1 LTNEHNLIMR
11 LTEMHPGDSGL
22 VRHLDGGHNFISR
35 LASMGFTPGV
45 RVTIVRNNERGPLL
59 VRVRGSQV
67 ALGLGEA
74 QQIQLVREELSSPT
88 IVEDEPIGNKTRV
101 IALAG
106 QPNVGKT
113 TVFNIL
119 TGMNQ
124 HVGNWPGKT
133 VEQKSGHFQAG
144 GVDFKVID
152 LPGTYSLTSSSD
164 EERISRDYIIH
175 EKPDLVVMVVDA
187 AGLERNLYLLAELL
201 LLPAPIVLA
210 LNMMDVAQQEGI
222 QVEPRVLESALGLP
236 VVPMSAG
243 KGQGVKELVDT
254 INRLLDGEINYHP
267 VRPFILPAHEMV
279 LKELIQDISGSIADE
294 VHYPADWMALK
305 LLEGDTQVISI
316 MRDHLPADEWNR
328 VEKVLYEHEDAILDI
343 AGARYEWIAR
353 MVRAAVI
360 NPPVT
365 RGSLTARLDQVLTH
379 PLWGVLT
386 LLAILGSVFWAT
398 YAVGGPIQI
407 WLGDKVTELA
417 DLIRAGL
424 ESSPV
429 WIVEALSGGVL
440 GGVGMVIT
448 FLPILV
454 IFYFFL
460 GVLEETGYL
469 ARIAYLTD
477 RWMHRMGL
485 HGKSFLPLLLGFGCN
500 VPAVFGT
507 RIIESK
513 RAKLLTI
520 LLIPLI
526 PCTARLAVV
535 AFLAPLFFGQYAAW
549 AAVLLIIGNILL
561 LAASGFIMH
570 TIFFKNEHV
579 PFIMELPLYH
589 TPNLKNI
596 RVYVWQNVVGFLKKA
611 GTVILAASL
620 VVWGLSYFPNGDV
633 LTSYISIIG
642 RWFEPL
648 ANLMGLPWQVMM
660 ALLTSIVAKENTIA
674 TLGVL
679 YGNLNE
685 TLPLIINL
693 PAAAALLVFQMLFI
707 PCLGT
712 ISAIKAETKSIWI
725 TILSA
730 LMMFVLSF
738 AAGILVYQ
746 IGSIIFVR

>member
-1 LTNEHNLIMR
+1 MVTLTDMQ
-11 LTEMHPGDSGL
+11 PGDSGL
-22 VRHLDGGHNFISR
+22 IRQLDGGHKFISR
-35 LASMGFTPGV
+35 LATMGFTPGV
-45 RVTIVRNNERGPLL
+45 RVTIVRNNEKGPLL
-59 VRVRGSQV
+59 VKIRGSQV

-74 QQIQLVREELSSPT
+74 QQIHLIREEEHVVPEKET
-88 IVEDEPIGNKTRV
+88 PDQKFRV

-133 VEQKSGHFQAG
+133 VEQKSGTFQTDG
-144 GVDFKVID
+144 IKCRIVD
-152 LPGTYSLTSSSD
+152 LPGTYSLTSNSD
-164 EERISRDYIIH
+164 EERISRDFIIH

-201 LLPAPIVLA
+201 LLPAPVVLA

-243 KGQGVKELVDT
+243 KGQGVKELVDM
-254 INRLLDGEINYHP
+254 INRLLDGEITYHP
-267 VRPFILPAHEMV
+267 VRPFILPAHQQILV
-279 LKELIQDISGSIADE
+279 DLTNKIHDSIFE
-294 VHYPADWMALK
+294 SFPIDWMAIK
-305 LLEGDTQVISI
+305 LLEGDTQIIELV
-316 MRDHLPADEWNR
+316 REKLPEQDWAQ
-328 VEKVLYEHEDAILDI
+328 VEKILYQHEDAILDI

-353 MVRAAVI
+353 MVRAAVV

-365 RGSLTARLDQVLTH
+365 RGSLTTRLDQILTH
-379 PLWGVLT
+379 PIWGVVT
-386 LLAILGSVFWAT
+386 LFGILGGVFWVT
-398 YAVGGPIQI
+398 YSIGGPLQVWLSSLVASLAETIRTGAVGVPEWMIEI
-407 WLGDKVTELA
+407 LA
-417 DLIRAGL
+417 
-424 ESSPV
+424 
-429 WIVEALSGGVL
+429 GGVL

-460 GVLEETGYL
+460 GILEDTGYL

-520 LLIPLI
+520 LLIPLV

-535 AFLAPLFFGQYAAW
+535 AFLAPIFFGQYAAW
-549 AAVLLIIGNILL
+549 AAVILVAGNILL
-561 LAASGFIMH
+561 LAVAGFVMH
-570 TIFFKNEHV
+570 NLFFKNEHV

-596 RVYVWQNVVGFLKKA
+596 WLYVWNNILGFLEKA
-611 GTVILAASL
+611 GTIILVASL

-633 LTSYISIIG
+633 LTSYISVVG
-642 RWFEPL
+642 RWFEPV
-648 ANLMGLPWQVMM
+648 ARLMGLPWQVMM

-674 TLGVL
+674 TLGIL
-679 YGNLNE
+679 YGNLNQVLP
-685 TLPLIINL
+685 TLITI

-712 ISAIKAETKSIWI
+712 ISAIRAETKSIRI
-725 TILSA
+725 TILSSM
-730 LMMFVLSF
+730 MMFGLSLI
-738 AAGILVYQ
+738 AGILVFQ
-746 IGSIIFVR
+746 GSSLIFMR

>member
-1 LTNEHNLIMR
+1 MNEPNTIMR
-11 LTEMHPGDSGL
+11 LTDMHPGDSGL
-22 VRHLDGGHNFISR
+22 VRHLEGGHNFISR
-35 LASMGFTPGV
+35 LATMGFTPGV

-74 QQIQLVREELSSPT
+74 RQIQLVREEFVPLPE
-88 IVEDEPIGNKTRV
+88 VEEEIAETKKRV

-133 VEQKSGHFQAG
+133 VEQKTGYFQAD

-164 EERISRDYIIH
+164 EERISRDFIIH

-267 VRPFILPAHEMV
+267 VRPYILPAHETI
-279 LKELIQDISGSIADE
+279 LIQVINDISASIKDE
-294 VHYPADWMALK
+294 VDYPANWMALK
-305 LLEGDTQVISI
+305 LLEGDSQVISI
-316 MRDHLPADEWNR
+316 IKEHLPPNEWGK

-379 PLWGVLT
+379 PVWGVVM
-386 LLAILGSVFWAT
+386 LLGILGSVFWAT
-398 YAVGGPIQI
+398 YAIGGPIQI
-407 WLGDKVTELA
+407 WLGDRVTDLA
-417 DLIRAGL
+417 DLLRAGL
-424 ESSPV
+424 VSSPG
-429 WIVEALSGGVL
+429 WLVEALAGGVL

-460 GVLEETGYL
+460 GMLEETGYL

-500 VPAVFGT
+500 VPAVLGT

-549 AAVLLIIGNILL
+549 AAVLLIIGNIIL
-561 LAASGFIMH
+561 LAVSGFIMH
-570 TIFFKNEHV
+570 TVFFKNEHV

-589 TPNLKNI
+589 NPNLKNI
-596 RVYVWQNVVGFLKKA
+596 LIYVWQNVVGFLQKA

-620 VVWGLSYFPNGDV
+620 VVWGLSYFPNGNV
-633 LTSYISIIG
+633 LTSYISEVG

-685 TLPLIINL
+685 VLPALITL

-707 PCLGT
+707 PCIGT
-712 ISAIKAETKSIWI
+712 ITAIRAETKSTWI
-725 TILSA
+725 TLLSA
-730 LMMFVLSF
+730 LMMFVISF
-738 AAGILVYQ
+738 GAGILVFQ
-746 IGSIIFVR
+746 IGSIILLR

>member
-1 LTNEHNLIMR
+1 
-11 LTEMHPGDSGL
+11 
-22 VRHLDGGHNFISR
+22 
-35 LASMGFTPGV
+35 MGFTPGV
-45 RVTIVRNNERGPLL
+45 RVTMVRNNEKGPLL

-74 QQIQLVREELSSPT
+74 QLIHLMPEELSRRIEEASET
-88 IVEDEPIGNKTRV
+88 IASDEKTRV

-113 TVFNIL
+113 TVFNLL
-119 TGMNQ
+119 TGMSQ

-133 VEQKSGHFQAG
+133 VEQKTGSFQAD
-144 GVDFKVID
+144 GVRFKIVD

-164 EERISRDYIIH
+164 EEKISRDYIIH

-201 LLPAPIVLA
+201 LLPTPIVLA

-243 KGQGVKELVDT
+243 KGQGMKELIETV
-254 INRLLDGEINYHP
+254 NRLLDGEIPYSP
-267 VRPFILPAHEMV
+267 VRPFILPAHESI
-279 LKELIQDISGSIADE
+279 LKELIRQVSGSILSAVE
-294 VHYPADWMALK
+294 YPPDWMALK
-305 LLEGDTQVISI
+305 LLEGDAQIIDLVKE
-316 MRDHLPADEWNR
+316 HLPADEWGR
-328 VEKVLYEHEDAILDI
+328 VEKVLYAHEDAILDI

-353 MVRAAVI
+353 MVRAAVV

-365 RGSLTARLDQVLTH
+365 RGSLTTRLDQVLTH
-379 PLWGVLT
+379 PLWGVIMLMT
-386 LLAILGSVFWAT
+386 ILGSVFWAT
-398 YAVGGPIQI
+398 YAVGGPIQV
-407 WLGDKVTELA
+407 WLSTRVGDLA
-417 DLIRAGL
+417 NLLRTNLAAWPGWL
-424 ESSPV
+424 VESV
-429 WIVEALSGGVL
+429 AGGVL
-440 GGVGMVIT
+440 GGLGMVIT

-460 GVLEETGYL
+460 GLLEETGYL

-513 RAKLLTI
+513 RAKLLTV
-520 LLIPLI
+520 LLIPLV

-535 AFLAPLFFGQYAAW
+535 AFLAPVFFGQYAMW
-549 AAVLLIIGNILL
+549 AAMGLVAGNVILL
-561 LAASGFIMH
+561 GISGFLMH
-570 TIFFKNEHV
+570 TVFFKNEHV

-589 TPNLKNI
+589 KPNLKNI
-596 RVYVWQNVVGFLKKA
+596 RVYVWQNVVGFLEKA

-620 VVWGLSYFPNGDV
+620 VVWALSYFPNGEV
-633 LTSYISIIG
+633 LTSYIAMIG
-642 RWFEPL
+642 RWFEP
-648 ANLMGLPWQVMM
+648 AARLMGLPWQVMM

-679 YGNLNE
+679 YGNLNQ
-685 TLPLIINL
+685 TLPTLITM

-712 ISAIKAETKSIWI
+712 ISAIRAETKSIRI
-725 TILSA
+725 TLLSS
-730 LMMFVLSF
+730 LMMLCLSF
-738 AAGILVYQ
+738 GAGILIYQ
-746 IGSIIFVR
+746 FGSIIF